1 MLRKNFVIL
10 VIVKC
15 WNKISGVLVETIFL
29 QYKQLLGVV

>member
-1 MLRKNFVIL
+1 MVWKKIVIL

-15 WNKISGVLVETIFL
+15 WNKISGVLIETLLL